1 MNCMVNN
8 LVGLLTV
15 KMFLLAEILS
25 FISLWQNAHL
35 FHTAVTLSGRKI
47 PLSCPTRIAV
57 AFTFAHAIPCAL
69 LYFGTAEKNLQALYG
84 VNLFFPLPKI
94 YPGSVSTATAYTVC
108 GRGCVCTVCMNTGV
122 FRGTRTKCKPSASIQ
137 QVESCQGSFWQ
148 PTGGSCQLQQEDT
161 SHCSW
166 WKSDFSDYSLC
177 YRLAMCRMLQC
188 VPTPSV
194 LP

>member
-1 MNCMVNN
+1 MLTCFTQQLLYQEEKCPF
-8 LVGLLTV
+8 LVLPGLQSPSCLLTP
-15 KMFLLAEILS
+15 FLVP
-25 FISLWQNAHL
+25 F
-35 FHTAVTLSGRKI
+35 
-47 PLSCPTRIAV
+47 
-57 AFTFAHAIPCAL
+57 FT
-69 LYFGTAEKNLQALYG
+69 YFGTAEKNLQALYG

-122 FRGTRTKCKPSASIQ
+122 FRGTRTKCKPSAAIQ

-166 WKSDFSDYSLC
+166 WKSDYSDYSLC

-194 LP
+194 LPQKIVSQG